1 MSVALLVLWTAI
13 AVGSIRPWNIPIG
26 RTLRWA
32 VLAELAAVALVYLWL
47 KRGRGVR
54 VDAWTALAAAIPAL
68 ALLSALWSPVPGL
81 TSARALTVLAL
92 FVTAGAIAY
101 GIGDRAEAVG
111 RVLVAV
117 LAAAIVVA
125 LLGLLHFW
133 VDPDSATVPATIG
146 TPVRYNG
153 LGGNPNTMSMLLALA
168 VPLAV
173 WSFLE
178 SGTRGKVAAGLAFIL
193 LDGSIVASGS
203 RGAILGAFAGTLA
216 FGLALSARRQVAAV
230 VGFAVLVLAANAAL
244 TQVPQP
250 AERDPIL
257 NPEFG
262 APEPIGPADAQFLLP
277 LESEIDFPGLDV
289 KAKPR
294 RLFETSGRL
303 TAWSGAL
310 EQAAERPVV
319 GYGFGTE
326 ERAFVDRYYNFTAE
340 RVENAYVAM
349 VLQLGVVGAALLLG
363 FLGLTA
369 YRGVQLVRDLGG
381 HARRVAAA
389 AFGVFAGGLVLGGTQ
404 SFMTSVGSPATAP
417 FWLATFLL
425 GGATLATARAARS
438 PRPS

>member
-1 MSVALLVLWTAI
+1 M
-13 AVGSIRPWNIPIG
+13 
-26 RTLRWA
+26 RWV
-32 VLAELAAVALVYLWL
+32 VLAELAAFALLYVWLRPRREVRLSAWVAL
-47 KRGRGVR
+47 
-54 VDAWTALAAAIPAL
+54 AMALPAL
-68 ALLSALWSPVPGL
+68 AVLSALWSPVPGL
-81 TSARALTVLAL
+81 TAGRALTVAAL
-92 FVTAGAIAY
+92 FIAAGAVTY
-101 GIGDRAEAVG
+101 GVGASAERRAQILLGILAGCV
-111 RVLVAV
+111 VVAV
-117 LAAAIVVA
+117 F
-125 LLGLLHFW
+125 GLLNLW
-133 VDPDSATVPATIG
+133 ADVDRATVPATIG

-168 VPLAV
+168 VPLSIWAL
-173 WSFLE
+173 LE
-178 SGTRGKVAAGLAFIL
+178 SGKRGKVAAAAAFVL

-203 RGAILGAFAGTLA
+203 RGAILGAFTGVLVL
-216 FGLALSARRQVAAV
+216 GLALGNRRQVLAV
-230 VGFAVLVLAANAAL
+230 AGFAVLVLAVNAAL

-250 AERDPIL
+250 AEKDPIL

-262 APEPIGPADAQFLLP
+262 AREPIGPADAQFILP
-277 LESEIDFPGLDV
+277 LESEIDFPGLGAA
-289 KAKPR
+289 AKQR

-349 VLQLGVVGAALLLG
+349 ALQLGVVGVALLLG

-369 YRGVQLVRDLGG
+369 VRGVQLVRSLDGY
-381 HARRVAAA
+381 ARHVTAAA
-389 AFGVFAGGLVLGGTQ
+389 LGVFAAGLVLGGTQ

-425 GGATLATARAARS
+425 GGATLATARAARAHRMS
-438 PRPS
+438 

>member
-1 MSVALLVLWTAI
+1 M
-13 AVGSIRPWNIPIG
+13 
-26 RTLRWA
+26 
-32 VLAELAAVALVYLWL
+32 VLAELAAIAIAYVWL
-47 KRGRGVR
+47 RRGRGVGL
-54 VDAWTALAAAIPAL
+54 DAWTALAGALPAL
-68 ALLSALWSPVPGL
+68 ALLSALWSPVPGV
-81 TSARALTVLAL
+81 TAARALTIVAL
-92 FVTAGAIAY
+92 FATAAAIAY
-101 GIGDRAEAVG
+101 GLGERAEPVG
-111 RVLVAV
+111 RVLLAV
-117 LAAAIVVA
+117 LAAAVVVA
-125 LLGLLHFW
+125 LLGLLHLW

-173 WSFLE
+173 WAFLE
-178 SGTRGKVAAGLAFIL
+178 SGRRGKIAAGLAFVL

-203 RGAILGAFAGTLA
+203 RGAILGAFVGTLA
-216 FGLALSARRQVAAV
+216 LGLALGTRRQVLAVAA
-230 VGFAVLVLAANAAL
+230 FAVLVLATNAAL

-262 APEPIGPADAQFLLP
+262 AREPLGPDDAQFILP
-277 LESEIDFPGLDV
+277 LESEIDFPGLEAE
-289 KAKPR
+289 AKPR

-303 TAWSGAL
+303 TAWAGGL
-310 EQAAERPVV
+310 EQTAERPLL

-340 RVENAYVAM
+340 RVENAYVATA
-349 VLQLGVVGAALLLG
+349 LQLGAVGAALLLA

-369 YRGVQLVRDLGG
+369 LRGVRLVRRLDGYP
-381 HARRVAAA
+381 RRVAAA
-389 AFGVFAGGLVLGGTQ
+389 ALGVFAAGLLLGGTQ

-425 GGATLATARAARS
+425 GAATLTTARAARTS
-438 PRPS
+438 RAS